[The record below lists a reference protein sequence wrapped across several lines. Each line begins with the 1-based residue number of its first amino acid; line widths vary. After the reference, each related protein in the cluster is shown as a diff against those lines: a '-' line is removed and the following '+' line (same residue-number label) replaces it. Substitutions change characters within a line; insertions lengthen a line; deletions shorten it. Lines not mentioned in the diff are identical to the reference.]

1 MQIGL
6 SGTIVPSRIN
16 SNIVAFLCKY
26 INSRDLLL
34 NGEFLLY
41 SPISSLN
48 FKRSRLFFFEPH
60 FWLLVSS
67 RGSGGDGGLCKVLV
81 STYVVPSFA
90 YEGAPLNAFAPP
102 FLHAS
107 YIPAFEA
114 FLFIKCSVKREYLKN
129 FVCCS
134 L

>member
-6 SGTIVPSRIN
+6 SGTIVPGKIT

-34 NGEFLLY
+34 NGEVLLY
-41 SPISSLN
+41 SPISSRN

-60 FWLLVSS
+60 FWPLVSS
-67 RGSGGDGGLCKVLV
+67 IDRGSGGGGLCKVLV
-81 STYVVPSFA
+81 SPYVVPSFA

-107 YIPAFEA
+107 YIPAFEV
-114 FLFIKCSVKREYLKN
+114 FLFIKCSLKREHL
-129 FVCCS
+129 
-134 L
+134 